1 MSRQLQIS
9 MVVRERKNGCDE
21 MVHQFE
27 LSEITKY
34 GGLLDQ
40 ACIRLAKGETET
52 TYRAL
57 TPAKEKII
65 DDFTP
70 MANAVEKLLKK
81 LKEAQPMEK
90 VDIFID
96 NKMKD
101 TTDLKQF
108 KDIRNDHFKKKN
120 VKVRDRNEAFLKL
133 FPNKFHLDM
142 NKVGIAKDP
151 PPLPHPEGLAFPYE
165 TKGWRDIGITAE
177 LAAEVCVLSG
187 HPCLVMHNTTLIYQ
201 RYPEG
206 WTYEKGRP
214 MVCFNVWGDHGFF
227 YQTSESNAISHMK
240 VRVPPKLTER
250 NLYNAFDED
259 IQTNFKDMR
268 EYKIFEE
275 IEEAIDQKKSVA
287 FWVTEIYGIQKQ
299 LEERRIS
306 FYPTWNDP
314 PTSIRAITIYLPGKV
329 TIRIRQVPH
338 IAPIIQ
344 SACDLY
350 TEKTSRK
357 LEYKGESLGA
367 WMFRGMENN
376 LITKRIHAQPETI
389 KCLMIQQEGKCSTC
403 DELLQEGRF
412 EVCHVIPRASSI
424 GDEGN
429 QVPNLTLKCK
439 PCHNDEN
446 HSQDLSNQK
455 QTGHTLASHPSP
467 FLHYLFHWG
476 GKPPQQVC
484 GQGYD
489 DPQIGKDVYELDARG
504 SRPNAIFEYPYRIPI
519 FFATGRPRAVY

>member
-1 MSRQLQIS
+1 MPVLRYIEQRNLRGQFLPGPGTRTNEIMPLHEITLLNTGAHTEFPSAPRLRALALARDREHHPLSREEKWQMMLLAFSRYVQSERESIDAEYDEDGNVILVKASDWHIAVDPAAFARAQEGDSQGFLLQEMRGRREPGIGMTPMEVLIHRPLGNINPMPLQMWNKSGLYPLAFEDLKGECMSRQLQIS

-81 LKEAQPMEK
+81 LKEAQPMDK
-90 VDIFID
+90 VNTYID

-133 FPNKFHLDM
+133 FRNKFHLDM

-206 WTYEKGRP
+206 WTYEKGKP
-214 MVCFNVWGDHGFF
+214 MVCFNVWGDH
-227 YQTSESNAISHMK
+227 
-240 VRVPPKLTER
+240 
-250 NLYNAFDED
+250 
-259 IQTNFKDMR
+259 
-268 EYKIFEE
+268 
-275 IEEAIDQKKSVA
+275 
-287 FWVTEIYGIQKQ
+287 
-299 LEERRIS
+299 
-306 FYPTWNDP
+306 
-314 PTSIRAITIYLPGKV
+314 
-329 TIRIRQVPH
+329 
-338 IAPIIQ
+338 
-344 SACDLY
+344 
-350 TEKTSRK
+350 
-357 LEYKGESLGA
+357 
-367 WMFRGMENN
+367 
-376 LITKRIHAQPETI
+376 
-389 KCLMIQQEGKCSTC
+389 
-403 DELLQEGRF
+403 
-412 EVCHVIPRASSI
+412 
-424 GDEGN
+424 
-429 QVPNLTLKCK
+429 
-439 PCHNDEN
+439 
-446 HSQDLSNQK
+446 
-455 QTGHTLASHPSP
+455 
-467 FLHYLFHWG
+467 
-476 GKPPQQVC
+476 
-484 GQGYD
+484 
-489 DPQIGKDVYELDARG
+489 
-504 SRPNAIFEYPYRIPI
+504 
-519 FFATGRPRAVY
+519 